1 MICLDVTT
9 VTIRNRSRRPFLATL
24 YHDVYCRYSNRCG
37 CKKEEYSN
45 STSEG
50 LRREYRKKHASLF
63 ILGGEEAP
71 GLHPAVQK
79 LEQVRNAVKYGG
91 LTVAL
96 VGASEPKAAS
106 PPQPSVIE
114 ATEVSRA
121 SSRRSRGSRSPTE
134 SE

>member
-63 ILGGEEAP
+63 ILGGEEAT

-96 VGASEPKAAS
+96 VGAPD
-106 PPQPSVIE
+106 PPSQPVETAGVE
-114 ATEVSRA
+114 AETSRA
-121 SSRRSRGSRSPTE
+121 SGRRSRRARS
-134 SE
+134 SEGGE